1 MQSEEEEG
9 KKGSIRRITSAGQ
22 VVLAMYLGNTR
33 APKSGLIS
41 SKQLDPP
48 RMVSGS
54 RLLLAWPGSTEEDLI
69 KPGPIYLPDS

>member
-1 MQSEEEEG
+1 MRGGRST
-9 KKGSIRRITSAGQ
+9 RITSAGQ

-54 RLLLAWPGSTEEDLI
+54 RLLLLLAWLLGSTEEDLI

>member
-1 MQSEEEEG
+1 MEKLNGRLDAVYGRAFFEG
-9 KKGSIRRITSAGQ
+9 EKREWHGTVRITSAGQ

-54 RLLLAWPGSTEEDLI
+54 RGTGLAG
-69 KPGPIYLPDS
+69 